1 VRLVTCAGSAWR
13 CLLNR
18 PSISARWL
26 DLVKINADLGR
37 LGGLIKMWLTT
48 NADFESLSAQSLHHK
63 LENTLS
69 NLRLLQTKM
78 SNRLNDF

>member
-26 DLVKINADLGR
+26 DLVKI
-37 LGGLIKMWLTT
+37 